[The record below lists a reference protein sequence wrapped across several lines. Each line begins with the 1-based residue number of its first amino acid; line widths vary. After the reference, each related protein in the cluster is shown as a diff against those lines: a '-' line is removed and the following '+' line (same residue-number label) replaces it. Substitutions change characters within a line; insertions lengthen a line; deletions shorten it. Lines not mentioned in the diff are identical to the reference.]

1 VVAFNTSQ
9 ARSPVSFTTST
20 PWRVLRFT
28 VFSTAVAPALSL
40 RRFGLVADFRAA
52 GLVGRFRVARRLA
65 AGRRFAGFRVPVF
78 LFEPAFADF
87 LLRAMGSSVLMVK
100 PLDVPTQRAA
110 R

>member
-1 VVAFNTSQ
+1 
-9 ARSPVSFTTST
+9 
-20 PWRVLRFT
+20 
-28 VFSTAVAPALSL
+28 VAP
-40 RRFGLVADFRAA
+40 
-52 GLVGRFRVARRLA
+52 RLP

-87 LLRAMGSSVLMVK
+87 LFRAMASSVLMVK